1 MDKGQHIR
9 LLINTT
15 NGSASGYACIA
26 MARELTFHLSAA
38 TESSTTKDTTDTTG
52 GDWDEFDI
60 TQRSGDIQFGGLVNV
75 GTDTGKV
82 FNDILSGV
90 SDTQIHWE
98 ICVVGGS
105 QNRVISKTVCKGL
118 GLITNVSATGQV
130 GQLATYQGT
139 IQIVGPVTVG
149 AD

>member
-26 MARELTFHLSAA
+26 MATELTLHLSAS
-38 TESSTTKDTTDTTG
+38 TENSTSKDTTDATG

-75 GTDTGKV
+75 GTDTAKT
-82 FNDILSGV
+82 FNNILSGV
-90 SDTQIHWE
+90 TDTQIHWE
-98 ICVVGGS
+98 ICTVGSTHNRTVV
-105 QNRVISKTVCKGL
+105 KTICKGL
-118 GLITNVSATGQV
+118 GLITNVSAQGQV

-139 IQIVGPVTVG
+139 LQIVGPVTVG